1 MGEEYS
7 YSPLVK
13 YIITAKMF
21 VDGIVERHDII
32 GAIFGQLD
40 GLLPSSLDLQ
50 ELQRIGKLERINV
63 KVSHKDGKTYANIE
77 IPCNLSKL
85 EVAILA
91 AALETI
97 DRVGPSKA
105 EIVIAKIEDIRK
117 AKKNAIIKRAADILR
132 RWDDL
137 VSPES
142 VDILRRVEEEAKKSK
157 IILYGPEKLPAGPGI
172 LTDDEIIIV
181 EGRSDVINLMKH
193 GFDNV
198 IAVEGTR
205 IPESII
211 ELSKKKISTAFVDGD
226 RSGLLILKELLQVAD
241 IDYIARAPIGKEV
254 EHLSLKE
261 IKKALAKKIPADA
274 FKLDLE
280 KALEL
285 LDSAMKEEEKVEKE
299 RALVQGEKEEK
310 KEEKVE
316 KEVKQEVHE
325 EKKEEK
331 KEGTPKKETDIDPE
345 LRRKL
350 LLNMRKLLGTGKFI
364 VLDEAVDKIIESG
377 KLKNLEEKLQAIKEN
392 GEAKVIVVDGILNQS
407 IIDLVSNTQLQI
419 IVGRDIGTITKIPG
433 KIKIFS
439 LSQLT

>member
-285 LDSAMKEEEKVEKE
+285 LDSAMREEEK
-299 RALVQGEKEEK
+299 GEKEQIPVQEE

-316 KEVKQEVHE
+316 KGVKSEKQEGHV

-331 KEGTPKKETDIDPE
+331 EEEAPKKEIDLDPE

-364 VLDEAVDKIIESG
+364 ILDETVDKIIESG

-392 GEAKVIVVDGILNQS
+392 EEAKVIVIDGILNQS
-407 IIDLVSNTQLQI
+407 IIDLVSNTKLQI
-419 IVGRDIGTITKIPG
+419 IVGRDIGTLTKIPG
-433 KIKIFS
+433 GIKIFS

>member
-285 LDSAMKEEEKVEKE
+285 LDSAMREEEK
-299 RALVQGEKEEK
+299 GEKEQIPVQEEKEEKEVKSEKQEEHAEK
-310 KEEKVE
+310 KEEK
-316 KEVKQEVHE
+316 E
-325 EKKEEK
+325 EEA
-331 KEGTPKKETDIDPE
+331 PKKEIDLDPE

-364 VLDEAVDKIIESG
+364 ILDETVDKIIESG

-392 GEAKVIVVDGILNQS
+392 EEAKVIVIDGILNQS
-407 IIDLVSNTQLQI
+407 IIDLVSNTKLQI
-419 IVGRDIGTITKIPG
+419 IVGRDIGTLTKIPG
-433 KIKIFS
+433 GIKIFS

>member
-285 LDSAMKEEEKVEKE
+285 LDSAMREEEK
-299 RALVQGEKEEK
+299 GEKEQIPVQEE

-316 KEVKQEVHE
+316 KGVKSEKQEGHVE
-325 EKKEEK
+325 KKEKKEEETSK
-331 KEGTPKKETDIDPE
+331 KEIDLDPE

-364 VLDEAVDKIIESG
+364 ILDETVDKIIESG

-392 GEAKVIVVDGILNQS
+392 EEAKVIVIDGILNQS
-407 IIDLVSNTQLQI
+407 IIDLVSNTKLQI
-419 IVGRDIGTITKIPG
+419 IVGRDIGTLTKIPG
-433 KIKIFS
+433 GIKIFS

>member
-285 LDSAMKEEEKVEKE
+285 LDSAMREEEK
-299 RALVQGEKEEK
+299 GEKEQIPVQEEKEEKEVKSEKQEEHAEK
-310 KEEKVE
+310 KEEK
-316 KEVKQEVHE
+316 E
-325 EKKEEK
+325 EEA
-331 KEGTPKKETDIDPE
+331 PKKEIDLDPE

-364 VLDEAVDKIIESG
+364 ILDETVDKIIESG

-392 GEAKVIVVDGILNQS
+392 EEAKVIVIDSILNQS
-407 IIDLVSNTQLQI
+407 IIDLVSNTKLQI
-419 IVGRDIGTITKIPG
+419 IVGRDIGTLTKIPG
-433 KIKIFS
+433 GIKIFS

>member
-63 KVSHKDGKTYANIE
+63 KVSHKDSKTYANIE

-285 LDSAMKEEEKVEKE
+285 LDSAMREEEK
-299 RALVQGEKEEK
+299 GEKEQIPVQEEKEEKEVKSEKQEEHAEK
-310 KEEKVE
+310 KEEK
-316 KEVKQEVHE
+316 E
-325 EKKEEK
+325 EEA
-331 KEGTPKKETDIDPE
+331 PKKEIDLDPE

-364 VLDEAVDKIIESG
+364 ILDETVDKIIESG

-392 GEAKVIVVDGILNQS
+392 EEAKVIVIDSILNQS
-407 IIDLVSNTQLQI
+407 IIDLVSNTKLQI
-419 IVGRDIGTITKIPG
+419 IVGRDIGTLTKIPG
-433 KIKIFS
+433 GIKIFS